1 MTTEIWMLILNFVLS
16 GGLVAA
22 IIAIATL
29 RSHVKEA
36 EAKAEQALAEAQKMH
51 AEAKSTE
58 LDNDKTLVDT
68 FNEYIVA
75 PLKIEVNGLRKDV
88 RKFTRAIEKIND
100 CPHAANCPV
109 RRELQDNQDSNADC
123 PDPAD
128 RTEK

>member
-16 GGLVAA
+16 GGLIAA
-22 IIAIATL
+22 IVAIATL

-36 EAKAEQALAEAQKMH
+36 EAKAEQALAEAKKMQ

-75 PLKIEVNGLRKDV
+75 PLKNEVNGLRKDV
-88 RKFTRAIEKIND
+88 RKFTRAVEKIND
-100 CPHAANCPV
+100 CPYSSRCPV
-109 RRELQDNQDSNADC
+109 RSRLRNEQEDNTIRDKE
-123 PDPAD
+123 PIH
-128 RTEK
+128 

>member
-75 PLKIEVNGLRKDV
+75 PLKTEVNGLRKDV
-88 RKFTRAIEKIND
+88 RRLNRAIEKIND

-109 RRELQDNQDSNADC
+109 RRELQDGQELHAGSNVATDG
-123 PDPAD
+123 
-128 RTEK
+128 TEK

>member
-16 GGLVAA
+16 GGLIAA
-22 IIAIATL
+22 IVAIATL

-36 EAKAEQALAEAQKMH
+36 EAKAEQALAEAQKMQ

-75 PLKIEVNGLRKDV
+75 PLKNEVNGLRKDV
-88 RKFTRAIEKIND
+88 RKFTRAVEKIND
-100 CPHAANCPV
+100 CPHAADCPV
-109 RRELQDNQDSNADC
+109 RRELQNDQNCNADC
-123 PDPAD
+123 AISAD
-128 RTEK
+128 RPEK